1 MLPVAVAAAVVAA
14 VAVEVVVVDAT
25 GAQLVVAVG
34 ARVWKKEKE
43 KNQILIQNLLA
54 GSNCVFAGWFLR
66 LRNAA
71 SSAIR
76 FLFFSLKLSGE

>member
-1 MLPVAVAAAVVAA
+1 MLPAAVAAAAVVAA

-43 KNQILIQNLLA
+43 KKHQILIQNLLA
-54 GSNCVFAGWFLR
+54 GSNCVLLGGFFPFFLR
-66 LRNAA
+66 HN
-71 SSAIR
+71 
-76 FLFFSLKLSGE
+76 F